1 MRQLDR
7 RAALTLAASAAALS
21 VAPAW
26 AATTKPWPAAPGD
39 MSLGNPKARV
49 HVVEYLSLSCSHCA
63 HFNETVFPALKAKYV
78 DTGRVYY
85 TLRELLT
92 PPENV
97 AAAGFLMAR
106 RAGPARYF
114 TVIDQVLRS
123 QSRWQAE
130 PIKPIFLEIAK
141 RNGLTEAEF
150 DACLVDEQALAA
162 LGARIAYAVETD
174 KVDSTP
180 TFFINGKR
188 VGAEQVPTF
197 AELEIAMAQ
206 ALSQKGRR

>member
-1 MRQLDR
+1 MRQIDR
-7 RAALTLAASAAALS
+7 RAALTLAASAAALG

-26 AATTKPWPAAPGD
+26 ASRLAWPAAPGD
-39 MSLGNPKARV
+39 MSLGDPKARI
-49 HVVEYLSLSCSHCA
+49 HVVEYLSLSCPHCA

-78 DTGRVYY
+78 DKGRVYY
-85 TLRELLT
+85 TVRELLT

-114 TVIDQVLRS
+114 TVVDQVFRS
-123 QSRWQAE
+123 QPRWQDE
-130 PIKPIFLEIAK
+130 PIKPILLDIAK
-141 RNGLTEAEF
+141 QNGLTEAQF

-162 LGARIAYAVETD
+162 LDARIAYAVETD

-180 TFFINGKR
+180 TFFINGER
-188 VGAEQVPTF
+188 VDAEQVPTF
-197 AELEIAMAQ
+197 AELELAMAR
-206 ALSQKGRR
+206 ALKSKRRR

>member
-1 MRQLDR
+1 MRQIDR
-7 RAALTLAASAAALS
+7 RAALTLAASAAALG

-26 AATTKPWPAAPGD
+26 ASRLAWPAAPGD
-39 MSLGNPKARV
+39 MSLGDPKARI
-49 HVVEYLSLSCSHCA
+49 HVVEYLSLSCPHCA

-78 DTGRVYY
+78 DKGRVYY
-85 TLRELLT
+85 TVRELLT

-114 TVIDQVLRS
+114 TVVDQVFRS
-123 QSRWQAE
+123 QPRWQDE
-130 PIKPIFLEIAK
+130 PIKPILLDIAK
-141 RNGLTEAEF
+141 QNGLTEAQF

-162 LGARIAYAVETD
+162 LDARIAYAVETD

-180 TFFINGKR
+180 TFFINGER
-188 VGAEQVPTF
+188 VDAEQVPTF
-197 AELEIAMAQ
+197 AELELAMAR
-206 ALSQKGRR
+206 AVKSKRRR

>member
-1 MRQLDR
+1 MQPLDR
-7 RAALTLAASAAALS
+7 RAALTLTASAAVAA

-26 AATTKPWPAAPGD
+26 ASRTAWPAAPGD
-39 MSLGNPKARV
+39 MSLGDPKAGV

-78 DTGRVYY
+78 DKGRVYY
-85 TLRELLT
+85 TARELLT

-106 RAGPARYF
+106 RAGSAKYF
-114 TVIDQVLRS
+114 TVVDQVLRS
-123 QSRWQAE
+123 QTRWGSEA
-130 PIKPIFLEIAK
+130 IKPIFLEIAK
-141 RNGLTEAEF
+141 QNGLTEAQF

-162 LGARIAYAVETD
+162 LDARIAYAVETE

-180 TFFINGKR
+180 TFFINGER
-188 VGAEQVPTF
+188 LTAEQVTTF
-197 AELEIAMAQ
+197 AEFEV
-206 ALSQKGRR
+206 ALARAVKPKGRR